1 MTAGGWWHGSIFC
14 ADVFCPTVSC
24 CRVVVDWAVEAVVAL
39 ESQDDAESGW
49 NGGAGFKL
57 AGGFKWDVAISS
69 GDQRKV
75 HVDIPT

>member
-1 MTAGGWWHGSIFC
+1 MATDRRPFDVLRLQYTPDWGLKKMLLLGQFSVKTHD
-14 ADVFCPTVSC
+14 AD
-24 CRVVVDWAVEAVVAL
+24 
-39 ESQDDAESGW
+39 SGW

-69 GDQRKV
+69 GEQRKV